1 MSTDPGSSS
10 WKMPVASRACA
21 WNKYLKRLHI
31 LVLVLYAVP
40 SIAGWIGHDGKAIP
54 GRQDAKSSDGFGV
67 MLVLTADEAAF
78 MRAWNSSVQ
87 RPVLQTTK
95 RVQRGKSVS
104 AMLLFSGC
112 KPNSAGTCNV
122 SVTYRLAGPDGTV
135 QNVGPYNVWQRTA
148 PKSGIVQLG
157 DAHLT
162 LGLANN
168 DPVGKYVVSATITD
182 RNSGASIAVSTTLA
196 VTD

>member
-1 MSTDPGSSS
+1 MTADQKSSS
-10 WKMPVASRACA
+10 GQMRVASRACA
-21 WNKYLKRLHI
+21 WTKHLKRLHI
-31 LVLVLYAVP
+31 LVLVLYAIP
-40 SIAGWIGHDGKAIP
+40 SMAGWIDHDGRAIP
-54 GRQDAKSSDGFGV
+54 DRQDAKSFDGFGV
-67 MLVLTADEAAF
+67 MLVLTADEVAF

-112 KPNSAGTCNV
+112 KPNSAGTCDV
-122 SVTYRLAGPDGTV
+122 SVTYRIAGPDGTV
-135 QNVGPYNVWQRTA
+135 QDAGPYNVWQRTV
-148 PKSGIVQLG
+148 PKPGIVELG

-168 DPVGKYVVSATITD
+168 DPIGKYVVSATITD
-182 RNSGASIAVSTTLA
+182 RNAGASIAVSTTLT

>member
-1 MSTDPGSSS
+1 MAANPENSSR
-10 WKMPVASRACA
+10 KMRVANRACA
-21 WNKYLKRLHI
+21 WIKYLKRLRV
-31 LVLVLYAVP
+31 LCLVLYAMP
-40 SIAGWIGHDGKAIP
+40 SMAGWIDHDGRAIP
-54 GRQDAKSSDGFGV
+54 DRQDAKSSDGFGV
-67 MLVLTADEAAF
+67 MLVLTADEVAF
-78 MRAWNSSVQ
+78 TRTWNSSAQ

-112 KPNSAGTCNV
+112 RPNSAGTCNV

-135 QNVGPYNVWQRTA
+135 QNVGPYNVWQRAA
-148 PKSGIVQLG
+148 PKPGIVQLG

-168 DPVGKYVVSATITD
+168 DPIGKYVVSATITD
-182 RNSGASIAVSTTLA
+182 RNSGASIAVSTTLT

>member
-1 MSTDPGSSS
+1 MAANPENSSR
-10 WKMPVASRACA
+10 KMRVANRACA
-21 WNKYLKRLHI
+21 WIKYLKRLRVLC
-31 LVLVLYAVP
+31 LVFYAVP
-40 SIAGWIGHDGKAIP
+40 SMAGWIDHDGRAIP
-54 GRQDAKSSDGFGV
+54 DRQDAKSSDGFGV
-67 MLVLTADEAAF
+67 MLVLTADEVVF
-78 MRAWNSSVQ
+78 TRTWNSSAQ
-87 RPVLQTTK
+87 RPFLQTTK

-112 KPNSAGTCNV
+112 RPNSAGTCNV

-135 QNVGPYNVWQRTA
+135 QDVGPYNVWQRAA
-148 PKSGIVQLG
+148 PKPGIVQLG

-168 DPVGKYVVSATITD
+168 DPIGKYVVSATITD
-182 RNSGASIAVSTTLA
+182 RNSGASIAVSTTLT